1 MSKTT
6 SNHNKIQY
14 PNVCWDVFT
23 KHYLSNH
30 HAYKTCLAHNTNLHT
45 SITPNTITNIEH
57 PICENIDNTT
67 NIIGDSSTLVSWAIV
82 P

>member
-14 PNVCWDVFT
+14 PNVCWDMFA
-23 KHYLSNH
+23 KYYLSNYPK
-30 HAYKTCLAHNTNLHT
+30 YKTCLDHNTNLHT
-45 SITPNTITNIEH
+45 TNTITNVEH
-57 PICENIDNTT
+57 HVCENIDNTT
-67 NIIGDSSTLVSWAIV
+67 NIIGDSSMLVSWAIV